1 MSSSTTSQ
9 NGGSA
14 SGRKP
19 PPETTRFQK
28 GQSGNPAGRP
38 KGTVSVAA
46 ITKKVALSKIPLT
59 LNGKRQTLTRLEI
72 AVLKLKALAAGGS
85 PGAAEELHKLR
96 NQAAPRQADRQAG
109 VLLVPAEMP
118 MEEYMRAEME
128 RNKNKIEPGT
138 ATNLDAEEFIKAVR
152 GEPSSYGKALL
163 AHHRKYRG

>member
-1 MSSSTTSQ
+1 MSSSTTRQ

-28 GQSGNPAGRP
+28 PTGNPAGRP
-38 KGTVSVAA
+38 KGTVSMAA
-46 ITKKVALSKIPLT
+46 ITKKVALSKIPLS

-72 AVLKLKALAAGGS
+72 AVLKLKALAAQGS
-85 PGAAEELHKLR
+85 AAAAEELHKLR
-96 NQAAPRQADRQAG
+96 TQAAPRQADRQAG

-128 RNKNKIEPGT
+128 HNKNKIEPGT
-138 ATNLDAEEFIKAVR
+138 AINLDAEEFIKAVR
-152 GEPSSYGKALL
+152 GEPTNYGKAML
-163 AHHRKYRG
+163 AHRRKYRG